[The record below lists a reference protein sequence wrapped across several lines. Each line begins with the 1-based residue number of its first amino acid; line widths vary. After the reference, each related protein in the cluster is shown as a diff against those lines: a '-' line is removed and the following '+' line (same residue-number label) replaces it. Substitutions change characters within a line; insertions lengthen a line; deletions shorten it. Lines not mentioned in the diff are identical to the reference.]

1 MATIDH
7 HHSKLPAGDGPGS
20 DVQATKPLWARI
32 THGHHWRSK
41 AEEFDG
47 VKTGMWLFLATE
59 VLLFAG
65 LFCAYAIFRYFY
77 PQAFANGSGYLDWR
91 FGGLNT
97 IVLLIS
103 SYTMAVSIHYAQTN
117 KQLRMQINLIVTLIC
132 GAAFLFIKLTF
143 EYAPKW
149 AAGKRPGVL
158 FDYPFA
164 KDPNEPLWWSIYY
177 CATGIHAL
185 HVVIG
190 MVMIAFVLRRSLKGM
205 YGPGH
210 YTGIEM
216 AGLYWHLVD
225 LIWIFLFPLLYL
237 IH

>member
-1 MATIDH
+1 MASIE
-7 HHSKLPAGDGPGS
+7 SRPANLPGED
-20 DVQATKPLWARI
+20 QRPLWARL

-41 AEEFDG
+41 DEEFDG
-47 VKTGMWLFLATE
+47 LKTGFWLFLATE

-65 LFCAYAIFRYFY
+65 LFCAYAVFRYLY
-77 PQAFANGSGYLDWR
+77 PQAFANGSQYLDWR
-91 FGGLNT
+91 FGALNT
-97 IVLLIS
+97 VVLLVS

-117 KQLRMQINLIVTLIC
+117 QQRRMQINLLVTVVFGLL
-132 GAAFLFIKLTF
+132 FLFIKGAF
-143 EYAPKW
+143 EYGPKW
-149 AAGKRPGVL
+149 AEGKRPGVL
-158 FDYPFA
+158 FNYPYA
-164 KDPNEPLWWSIYY
+164 SDPNEPLWWSVYY

-185 HVVIG
+185 HVIIG
-190 MVMIAFVLRRSLKGM
+190 MALILWVYRRSLRGM
-205 YGPGH
+205 YGPRH

>member
-7 HHSKLPAGDGPGS
+7 HRSDLPAAGPAE
-20 DVQATKPLWARI
+20 DAPLWATRK
-32 THGHHWRSK
+32 HGHHWRSRD
-41 AEEFDG
+41 EEFDG
-47 VKTGMWLFLATE
+47 IKTGMWLFLATE

-65 LFCAYAIFRYFY
+65 LFCAYAIFRYMY

-97 IVLLIS
+97 VVLLVS
-103 SYTMAVSIHYAQTN
+103 SYTMAVSIYYAQTN
-117 KQLRMQINLIVTLIC
+117 QQRRMQLNLIVTLVC
-132 GAAFLFIKLTF
+132 GAAFLLIKGIF

-149 AAGKRPGVL
+149 AQGKRPGGL
-158 FDYPFA
+158 FNYPFA
-164 KDPNEPLWWSIYY
+164 SDPNEPLWWSIYY

-185 HVVIG
+185 HVIIG
-190 MVMIAFVLRRSLKGM
+190 MAFIAIVYIRSLRGQ
-205 YGPGH
+205 YGPGY
-210 YTGIEM
+210 YTGIEL